1 MDRHTYTAGVASE
14 ETARGVNLKPDE
26 KKRLDSVV
34 EMLKAIYYP
43 GHHTTAQRVIERH
56 LIREFGYR
64 PREATYFG
72 SKVVEAL
79 CELEMLSQAPEDTT
93 RNTLWRVDLR
103 KLNNYAG

>member
-1 MDRHTYTAGVASE
+1 M
-14 ETARGVNLKPDE
+14 KPDE
-26 KKRLDSVV
+26 KKRLDSIV
-34 EMLKAIYYP
+34 EMLRTTYYP

-72 SKVVEAL
+72 SKVIEAL

-103 KLNNYAG
+103 KLATYTS

>member
-1 MDRHTYTAGVASE
+1 VDRYTYTAGVAFE
-14 ETARGVNLKPDE
+14 DTARRVNLKPDE
-26 KKRLDSVV
+26 KKRLDSIV
-34 EMLKAIYYP
+34 EMLRATYYP

-72 SKVVEAL
+72 SKVIEAL

-103 KLNNYAG
+103 KLATYTC

>member
-1 MDRHTYTAGVASE
+1 M
-14 ETARGVNLKPDE
+14 KPDE
-26 KKRLDSVV
+26 KKRLDSIV
-34 EMLKAIYYP
+34 EMLQATYYP

-72 SKVVEAL
+72 SKVIETL
-79 CELEMLSQAPEDTT
+79 CELEMISQAPEDTT

-103 KLNNYAG
+103 KLATYTS